1 MATLELRAELFQ
13 SINPLLD
20 NEYLLRKV
28 IDFANSLTLKLHK
41 TKNADN
47 TDNCHDTDEEI
58 EENIR
63 QAFNELKAV
72 KEGKSQTRD
81 FFEVVN
87 EL

>member
-1 MATLELRAELFQ
+1 MATMELRAELFQ

-20 NEYLLRKV
+20 NECL
-28 IDFANSLTLKLHK
+28 N
-41 TKNADN
+41 NA
-47 TDNCHDTDEEI
+47 DEEI
-58 EENIR
+58 ETHIR
-63 QAFNELKAV
+63 QSFNELNAV